1 MRVSLTPGA
10 TLASNHL
17 FGSTTPTARTARWTS
32 RHRTRCTSSRCRWRH
47 EGRLSTD
54 RALALR
60 GLRSRSFWP
69 ALTRRAC
76 AIAEWP
82 PSPLSNAADA
92 TSSSSAIRSRGCK
105 APHSQTELSV
115 VSRWL
120 AVAKLVEIRSVLG
133 AVDPEARETE
143 ERERVEDQEHRDS
156 YE

>member
-1 MRVSLTPGA
+1 MA
-10 TLASNHL
+10 TEPPEQRGRRNLVFL
-17 FGSTTPTARTARWTS
+17 GDPIAR
-32 RHRTRCTSSRCRWRH
+32 
-47 EGRLSTD
+47 LQ
-54 RALALR
+54 
-60 GLRSRSFWP
+60 
-69 ALTRRAC
+69 
-76 AIAEWP
+76 
-82 PSPLSNAADA
+82 
-92 TSSSSAIRSRGCK
+92 